1 MKDLIVV
8 GAGTSVIVKLIHAIN
23 RQALQWNLLGF
34 VDDDTNKWGKPFFGY
49 PVLGGID
56 LLRSEQYRGALSL
69 CFIYGSTIWTR
80 MKVLRRLD
88 AMGIQYATLVHPSVD
103 LEFVTVGHDCVIQ
116 GGSWI
121 QTNISIG
128 NHCGIG
134 LDCVI
139 GHDVTIQDYAWLGPR
154 VTILGRVTVKE
165 GATLG
170 AGAIIKGDITV
181 GEYSLVGMGAV
192 VMEDVPPKTTVMGNP
207 ARIIN
212 REDLRPRHPY

>member
-23 RQALQWNLLGF
+23 QQAPQWNLLGF
-34 VDDDTNKWGKPFFGY
+34 VDDDTDKWGKPFFGY

-56 LLRSEQYRGALSL
+56 LLTSEQYGGALSL

-116 GGSWI
+116 AGSWI

-128 NHCGIG
+128 NHCGVG

-139 GHDVTIQDYAWLGPR
+139 GHDVTIHDYAWLGPR
-154 VTILGRVTVKE
+154 VTVLGRVTVKG

-170 AGAIIKGDITV
+170 AGAVIKGDVTI
-181 GEYSLVGMGAV
+181 GEYSLVGMGSV
-192 VMEDVPPKTTVMGNP
+192 VISDVPANVTVMGNP

-212 REDLRPRHPY
+212 RNNQRRRHPY